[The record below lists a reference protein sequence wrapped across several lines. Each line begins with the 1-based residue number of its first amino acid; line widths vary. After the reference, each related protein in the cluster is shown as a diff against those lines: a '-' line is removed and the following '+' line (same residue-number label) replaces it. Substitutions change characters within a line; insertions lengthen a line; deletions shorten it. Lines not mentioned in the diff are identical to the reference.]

1 MSDPKDPPSP
11 RQKVV
16 NPDGT
21 PERTYWRYWTENIQ
35 NIGTTANDLVVAGG
49 LLKGATVSSGGT
61 IEAADI
67 AGYSLLGNPI
77 SAVGQ
82 PQVVSLDVTLGFVN
96 AGSIGIATQAAQTV
110 LGAETTGQ
118 PKALALGGNL
128 FISSGVLSD
137 GGSGGGGSSSS
148 NDLGFYAAAMA
159 RNRIIDLERKVDDA
173 MTLAFLGYA
182 RRPYT

>member
-1 MSDPKDPPSP
+1 MSDPKAPPSP

-96 AGSIGIATQAAQTV
+96 AGSIGIA
-110 LGAETTGQ
+110 
-118 PKALALGGNL
+118 LGGNL
-128 FISSGVLSD
+128 FISNNVLSD

-148 NDLGFYAAAMA
+148 DDLGFYAAAMA